1 MRAIAYYRVSTKQQ
15 GNSGLGLEAQR
26 ETVKAFLAG
35 KGWPPVAEF
44 VEVESGK
51 RNDRPQL
58 QAAIRACRV
67 HRAKLVI
74 AKLDRLSRNAAFLM
88 TLRDAGVEF
97 VACDIPDANTLTV
110 GVMALLAQ
118 QEREL
123 ISARTKAALAAV
135 KARNASLPADQQ
147 KRIGGRRQNGH
158 KITEADRAKA
168 VEARA
173 VAVRQRAADMAPII
187 EGIRQ
192 EGATSARAIARA
204 LNERQIP
211 APRGGSWQA
220 VQVQRLLTSIGA

>member
-15 GNSGLGLEAQR
+15 GASGLGIEAQR

-44 VEVESGK
+44 VEIESGK
-51 RNDRPQL
+51 RNNRPQL

-67 HRAKLVI
+67 HKAKLVI

-110 GVMALLAQ
+110 GIMALLAQ

-123 ISARTKAALAAV
+123 ISSRTKAALAAV
-135 KARNASLPADQQ
+135 KARNTSLPP
-147 KRIGGRRQNGH
+147 
-158 KITEADRAKA
+158 E
-168 VEARA
+168 
-173 VAVRQRAADMAPII
+173 QRK
-187 EGIRQ
+187 
-192 EGATSARAIARA
+192 
-204 LNERQIP
+204 
-211 APRGGSWQA
+211 
-220 VQVQRLLTSIGA
+220 

>member
-1 MRAIAYYRVSTKQQ
+1 MRAIAYYRVSTRQQ
-15 GNSGLGLEAQR
+15 GASGLGIEAQR
-26 ETVKAFLAG
+26 ETVKAFLSG
-35 KGWPPVAEF
+35 RGWPPLGEF

-58 QAAIRACRV
+58 EAAIRACRV

-88 TLRDAGVEF
+88 TLRDSGVEF
-97 VACDIPDANTLTV
+97 VACDLPDANTLTV

-135 KARNASLPADQQ
+135 KARNAKLEPA
-147 KRIGGRRQNGH
+147 KRKQIGGRRENGH
-158 KITEADRAKA
+158 QLDDGDRVRAA
-168 VEARA
+168 EARA
-173 VAVRQRAADMAPII
+173 RIVRERAADLAPTIA
-187 EGIRQ
+187 EMRAAGI
-192 EGATSARAIARA
+192 TSAAGIARA

-211 APRGGSWQA
+211 ASRGGRWQA
-220 VQVQRLLTSIGA
+220 VQVQRLLSRT